1 MSPLKWALVT
11 LGVLALL
18 LLIMSLGCFNYLN
31 GTRDDGINYETGLTA
46 QYLSNQ
52 NYLSAYISGFYE
64 KVSVQEAQSKALN
77 EILTDAV
84 KGRYEDGGYSVNS
97 PMFAAIVE
105 AYPEA
110 GVQEFMANWGK
121 ASDYISAGREGYRAN
136 QDKLLDMLRQY
147 DAWRGK
153 GMVKSNVVRQLGFPS
168 ERLEARIGER
178 KWTGEAARDRM
189 YL

>member
-64 KVSVQEAQSKALN
+64 KGSRPKTQNK
-77 EILTDAV
+77 T
-84 KGRYEDGGYSVNS
+84 
-97 PMFAAIVE
+97 P
-105 AYPEA
+105 
-110 GVQEFMANWGK
+110 
-121 ASDYISAGREGYRAN
+121 
-136 QDKLLDMLRQY
+136 
-147 DAWRGK
+147 
-153 GMVKSNVVRQLGFPS
+153 
-168 ERLEARIGER
+168 
-178 KWTGEAARDRM
+178 
-189 YL
+189 YLIFFTTT